1 VCVYVFKHVHCRRVY
16 TPLADPS
23 NGEPGQFVDAASFAL
38 QIMGASIGRA
48 QPSDA
53 EIMLDVART
62 HTKPAMLTHEEVL
75 LPGQRF
81 EVVNVMYDNA
91 AGYHTI
97 MHRETTDLLSSVHN
111 IGHQVC
117 CPSIQVIFK
126 HSERILRIEPYI
138 LAPTKSHG
146 VFPLR
151 PAASPRSLVVFLRHL
166 HDQRGFGTRAYSNTV
181 HFAFRIR
188 LVATLP
194 SDSRSSVLQQR
205 NAT

>member
-1 VCVYVFKHVHCRRVY
+1 
-16 TPLADPS
+16 
-23 NGEPGQFVDAASFAL
+23 
-38 QIMGASIGRA
+38 
-48 QPSDA
+48 
-53 EIMLDVART
+53 
-62 HTKPAMLTHEEVL
+62 
-75 LPGQRF
+75 
-81 EVVNVMYDNA
+81 VNVMYDNA